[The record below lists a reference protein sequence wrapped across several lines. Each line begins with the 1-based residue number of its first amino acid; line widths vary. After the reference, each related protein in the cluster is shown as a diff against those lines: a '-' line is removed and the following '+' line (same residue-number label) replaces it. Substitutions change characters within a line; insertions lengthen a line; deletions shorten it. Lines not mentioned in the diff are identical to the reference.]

1 MVFMSHCHLQRVRQG
16 VGVFNDMRTQRAE
29 ELFNSCSLL
38 LIFKLQTT
46 IYSSAYTNNTRYT
59 KIRRK
64 YHSYRHSRHIINHRH
79 LSMLPL
85 AEGFL
90 LSSTG
95 VILMLLFEFCIS
107 MDDVKRFRAREGG
120 KELHAAGIFST
131 ITNHLLFG
139 PCTYYLTIQY
149 GFIKEYYTHRVLW
162 QQAYSVVMF
171 LLIENGL
178 YYCAHSMHRQL
189 YPIHRFHHRFNYIV
203 LPSSASAVSIPEF
216 LLAYM
221 TPFIFAAWGSSSDKA
236 SAVVAVLM
244 VITANLIIHTPALE
258 EKFHRY
264 MPWLFVSPE
273 DHLAHHRQLTCHYS
287 APIFHFDRMIE
298 SLKSAVHTIMRLAS
312 KESRS

>member
-1 MVFMSHCHLQRVRQG
+1 
-16 VGVFNDMRTQRAE
+16 
-29 ELFNSCSLL
+29 
-38 LIFKLQTT
+38 
-46 IYSSAYTNNTRYT
+46 
-59 KIRRK
+59 
-64 YHSYRHSRHIINHRH
+64 
-79 LSMLPL
+79 MLPL
-85 AEGFL
+85 IEGLL

-120 KELHAAGIFST
+120 KELHAAGIFAT
-131 ITNHLLFG
+131 IFNHLLFG
-139 PCTYYLTIQY
+139 PCTYHLTIHY
-149 GFIKEYYTHRVLW
+149 GFINKEYDRSLW
-162 QQAYSVVMF
+162 QQVYSVVMF

-178 YYCAHSMHRQL
+178 YYCAHWAMHRQL

-298 SLKSAVHTIMRLAS
+298 SLKSAVYTIHETCS
-312 KESRS
+312 KGE